1 MIVTES
7 HNLSFLQQKKYLK
20 WETNNGY
27 SLELLAVKGEPIIII
42 HACILYHTQCP
53 YIITNITGQNIVVTN

>member
-7 HNLSFLQQKKYLK
+7 HNLSFLQQKIYLK
-20 WETNNGY
+20 WETNNSY

-42 HACILYHTQCP
+42 RIIII
-53 YIITNITGQNIVVTN
+53 IITLSVPTK